1 MAAGGGGGKGAAKS
15 TTKGKDRNKKQNQ
28 THNNNNNKPLN
39 QHHLVSLVTAATSL
53 AHSFLSQ
60 NDLLLLPAQT
70 LTLES
75 LLSSASTSLSTL
87 LCFPNPP
94 PPTPLRPPPTPLE
107 CWFSRFLSATA
118 AGGDFDSHWSQTFR
132 MSEHSFSVLLS
143 LLSPFLKSTVPSIPP
158 NFVLA
163 AAIYRLAHGASYKAV
178 GRRFG
183 LDSVEACRAFYA
195 VCKAVNDQLGNLF
208 EFRSDISRVSAA
220 FRWISLPNCCGVLG
234 FSRFGVGGE
243 VLGANG
249 SLLVQAVVDS
259 EGRFLDVSAGW
270 PSTMKPESIFRQS
283 KLYLGVEESRDLLNG
298 PAFELGNGNS
308 IPQYILGDSCFPLLP
323 WLLTPYVRSDEAD
336 SFSSMEKAFNSVHTR
351 AMGLVGTA
359 FGRVRS
365 RWQLLARQW
374 KEECVEFLPFVV
386 VTGCLLHNFLIKCSE
401 PMPDDNVKGLKEE
414 ELPVFDGQVNES
426 GERMRDVL
434 AMHLSRV
441 SLRR

>member
-1 MAAGGGGGKGAAKS
+1 MAAGGGVGGTAMS
-15 TTKGKDRNKKQNQ
+15 TTKGNARNKKQSQ
-28 THNNNNNKPLN
+28 THGNNNKKPLN
-39 QHHLVSLVTAATSL
+39 QHHLVSLVTAATSP
-53 AHSFLSQ
+53 AHSFLFQ

-75 LLSSASTSLSTL
+75 LLSSASISLSTL

-94 PPTPLRPPPTPLE
+94 PQSPLRPPPPPLE

-118 AGGDFDSHWSQTFR
+118 ADGDFDFPWSQTFR

-143 LLSPFLKSTVPSIPP
+143 LLSPFLNSTIPSIPP

-163 AAIYRLAHGASYKAV
+163 AAIYRLAHGASYKAI

-183 LDSVEACRAFYA
+183 LDSLDACRAFYA

-208 EFRSDISRVSAA
+208 EFRSDISRVLEA
-220 FRWISLPNCCGVLG
+220 FGWISLPNCCGVLG

-243 VLGANG
+243 LLGANG

-283 KLYLGVEESRDLLNG
+283 KLYLGVEESRELLSG

-336 SFSSMEKAFNSVHTR
+336 SFGSMEKAFNAVHYR

-359 FGRVRS
+359 FGRLRA

-374 KEECVEFLPFVV
+374 KEECAEFLPFVV

-401 PMPDDNVKGLKEE
+401 PMPDDNLRGLKEE

-434 AMHLSRV
+434 AMHLNRV